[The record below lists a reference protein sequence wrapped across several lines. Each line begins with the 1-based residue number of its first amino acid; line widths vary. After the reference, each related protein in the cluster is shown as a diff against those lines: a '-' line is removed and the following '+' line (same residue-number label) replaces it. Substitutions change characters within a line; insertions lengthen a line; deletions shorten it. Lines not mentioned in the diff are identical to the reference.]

1 MLPILRDINAN
12 MRGLNLAGDFDIDFE
27 DFKTIIEQ
35 QNIET
40 PPIPLQ
46 VASAEPN
53 AQVITQ
59 GQQVV
64 NQGLSAQNPGLTRT
78 ENALYSDAEK
88 EIALRNR
95 GIKNA

>member
-1 MLPILRDINAN
+1 M
-12 MRGLNLAGDFDIDFE
+12 
-27 DFKTIIEQ
+27 
-35 QNIET
+35 
-40 PPIPLQ
+40 
-46 VASAEPN
+46 ASAEPN